1 MKPRL
6 DIGALHRRAPAGA
19 RAQMPTSTARGNRGL
34 GQDWLGEPESKN
46 EVVNDVKTLKSE
58 DYSLTATR

>member
-46 EVVNDVKTLKSE
+46 ESVNDVKTLKS
-58 DYSLTATR
+58 

>member
-1 MKPRL
+1 MKSL
-6 DIGALHRRAPAGA
+6 LHIGASHRRAPAGA